1 VGIIGMNHAVLYV
14 RDARRQ
20 QRFYADILDFATV
33 VEDPNGG
40 FVFMRGP
47 DSPNHHDI
55 AFFSIGDAA
64 LPSEAG
70 KRTVG
75 LYHVAWEVRSLDELA
90 GLRARLAE
98 AGALVGE
105 SDHGASKSLY
115 AHDPDGLELE
125 VMWLVP
131 AELWGDEEHQA
142 IVRRL
147 DLEAEQARFADRPGD
162 RLGDR
167 PR

>member
-1 VGIIGMNHAVLYV
+1 M
-14 RDARRQ
+14 
-20 QRFYADILDFATV
+20 
-33 VEDPNGG
+33 
-40 FVFMRGP
+40 
-47 DSPNHHDI
+47 
-55 AFFSIGDAA
+55 
-64 LPSEAG
+64 
-70 KRTVG
+70 
-75 LYHVAWEVRSLDELA
+75 AWEVRSLDELA
-90 GLRARLAE
+90 DLRARLAE

-115 AHDPDGLELE
+115 AHDPDGLEFE

-162 RLGDR
+162 RPGDR
-167 PR
+167 RG

>member
-1 VGIIGMNHAVLYV
+1 MNHAVLYV

-20 QRFYADILDFATV
+20 QRFYTDVLDFTTV

-40 FVFMRGP
+40 FAFMRGP

-64 LPSEAG
+64 GPSEAG

-90 GLRARLAE
+90 ELRSRLAE

-147 DLEAEQARFADRPGD
+147 DLEAEQARFADQLGGRPGD
-162 RLGDR
+162 RHG
-167 PR
+167 

>member
-1 VGIIGMNHAVLYV
+1 MNHAVLYV

-20 QRFYADILDFATV
+20 QRFYADVLDFVTV

-70 KRTVG
+70 TRTVG

-147 DLEAEQARFADRPGD
+147 DLEAEQMRFAG
-162 RLGDR
+162 RLGAR